1 VCFVDLLSSLVN
13 IQTAIPEFTESTK
26 KAQQGSGLTTSNNN
40 KPYHYIFQA
49 LDTNCVAQV
58 AIGLQLEL
66 IVPIIL

>member
-1 VCFVDLLSSLVN
+1 MCFVDLLSSLVN

-26 KAQQGSGLTTSNNN
+26 KAQQGSGLTISNN
-40 KPYHYIFQA
+40 KPYHYIFRA